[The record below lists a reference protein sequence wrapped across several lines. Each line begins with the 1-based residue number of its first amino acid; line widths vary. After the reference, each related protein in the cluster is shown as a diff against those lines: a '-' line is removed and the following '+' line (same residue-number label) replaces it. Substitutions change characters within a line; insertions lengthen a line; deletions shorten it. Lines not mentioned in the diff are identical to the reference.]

1 MAYVAQDNP
10 DAAYVLLEDLQK
22 RVGRLATFPR
32 SGRPGRIPGTRELVV
47 ARYIVANRV
56 GPDAVTILRILH
68 GAQQWPVA
76 RLTDGNPAPSFRGGR
91 GAARAG

>member
-22 RVGRLATFPR
+22 RVGRLATCPR

-47 ARYIVANRV
+47 ARYIVAYRV

-76 RLTDGNPAPSFRGGR
+76 FD
-91 GAARAG
+91 